1 MKSLTIIIVFVL
13 TSAFTQ
19 SDNPSYRAAMEKSLT
34 ALDEAAESAQLTDV
48 ANRFER
54 IARAE
59 KNAWLPWYYAAYA
72 TLNGAIKAPTADEK
86 DQQLDQAQRYLDE
99 ALALAAEESEV
110 VALQGYIHTIR
121 VTVDPATRGQQL
133 APQATQTLARAVKM
147 NADNPRALF
156 LLGQMQYGTA
166 QFFGAETLDACELIR
181 QAVDKY
187 ESASVEDTL
196 LPTWGEEDAKR
207 MHEQCEK

>member
-1 MKSLTIIIVFVL
+1 MKAFTIVIVFVL
-13 TSAFTQ
+13 ISAFAQ
-19 SDNPSYRAAMEKSLT
+19 PDNPGYRAAMEKSLT
-34 ALDEAAESAQLTDV
+34 ALAEATEAAQLMDV

-59 KNAWLPWYYAAYA
+59 KGMWLPWYYAAYA
-72 TLNGAIKAPTADEK
+72 TLNGAIKALTAEEK
-86 DQQLDQAQRYLDE
+86 DQRLDQAQRYLDE

-133 APQATQTLARAVKM
+133 APQATQTLVRASKM
-147 NADNPRALF
+147 NPDNPRALF

-166 QFFGAETLDACELIR
+166 QFFGADLSEACKLIR

-187 ESASVEDTL
+187 ETATVEDAL
-196 LPTWGEEDAKR
+196 MPAWGEENAKR
-207 MHEQCEK
+207 MSEQCEK